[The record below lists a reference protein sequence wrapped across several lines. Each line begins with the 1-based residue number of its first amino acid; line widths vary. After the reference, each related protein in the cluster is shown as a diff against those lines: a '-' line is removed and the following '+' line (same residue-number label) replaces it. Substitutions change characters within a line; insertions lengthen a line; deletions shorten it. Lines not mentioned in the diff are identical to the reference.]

1 MCLYLTF
8 LYPVKIIKSKNDN
21 IGTKKYKQNC
31 GKLLNNG
38 AADLFIISSNGVLNK
53 QKLNPAIIADTL
65 TAKWEMEKNLD
76 GLTTVKEKYW
86 TIKKIIIVN
95 KTITTRILL
104 HIEKNNK
111 KLNQNSG
118 LQSNAASITA

>member
-1 MCLYLTF
+1 M
-8 LYPVKIIKSKNDN
+8 KNQ
-21 IGTKKYKQNC
+21 GS
-31 GKLLNNG
+31 GS
-38 AADLFIISSNGVLNK
+38 LFDNGVLNK

-104 HIEKNNK
+104 HTEKNNK

>member
-1 MCLYLTF
+1 M
-8 LYPVKIIKSKNDN
+8 
-21 IGTKKYKQNC
+21 
-31 GKLLNNG
+31 
-38 AADLFIISSNGVLNK
+38 LNK